1 MTEADPP
8 STQDT
13 NSIDRPNLNILVTF
27 EDAKKLADKGFSV
40 IPIKAREKVPSV
52 SSWREF
58 QQRKPTEEELYAWFN
73 PGDKN
78 IGIICGRVSK
88 NLVVFDFDD
97 QEAMSFVVPD
107 INETAKKTMVVRTGK
122 GFHVYYRVK
131 TPQNFKLI
139 NLKIDVK
146 GEGGY
151 VIAPPSVHPS
161 GIKYLSLG
169 TTNIAEVSDEIIS
182 LMKEADEMYPLAKVA
197 SNEWGGGN
205 RHELALGLAS
215 FFRTRGKWSA
225 DKVQRFIRGVM
236 RLKGDREEVDDR
248 MRAIEDAFKKEY
260 PYNKHLKRELVEQ
273 LLTLLP
279 VGSGEIWR
287 YYDRGDQDSDY
298 WTAYMCNVEGTFRI
312 YHKKSDKDGVES
324 VTETMDTIFTQPLI
338 LADAWHAEGDEENR
352 IKFTYYLGKMKYQ
365 GTKTEVYDQIVES
378 GLTGINRNFIRDV
391 IAACVE
397 YYVSSGTIN
406 VRQSYE
412 AIGAYETDGKL
423 ELAMGD
429 RDISATRGTEP
440 WYVLRNYRPYSGNL
454 QEDLKVFREINN
466 YFSPRLLVVMFGFSA
481 VAPFSYSL
489 KADGDFFWPLII
501 LKGPKNTGKTTLGRL
516 FTRFLYGMP
525 EGGPSD
531 VTSDFR
537 LLDFITGTTFPRLTD
552 ESENAKFEGQ
562 KFSIKISTTL
572 KDAAQKQFVGNRG
585 NLDKTK
591 KIYAARTPLILA
603 GNKIDVEDSALL
615 TRTIIINSGQQDKI
629 GNEKRDTFKF
639 DILSKLGK
647 GFGIELAKF
656 IIGKYGTVKG
666 ILNDIRSIKVPYSF
680 IDPRRGDFYSSIY
693 LGLKLWDEFY
703 NLNGIE
709 FPLRSYLDM
718 NKFKDIVSG
727 LEGAN
732 EEESTERQSIQE
744 FIEWMKKEA
753 MVLQSYYDILTKEK
767 DPPARY
773 YDLREMVKLDTVY
786 GKQWLYVTQAGLTE
800 YCRVNTTFQS
810 RSLGEVADALSEY
823 YGIERSQ
830 LYDKKNKWVGDR
842 AMKVVKIPLEQA
854 RLDSYENKKQEP
866 PEPPPLTPPSD
877 PPPQNMTNM
886 TRPDQAPVMPENSD
900 NTPSAGIPDHLTGK
914 NIYMRGELN
923 SESPRENDKKSGH
936 VVMNDSKNENSSV
949 NNNMTNNMT
958 RHDHWSG
965 VNQKYY
971 DWNYFRVTDTFDS
984 YLFGKKKRHMKGHV
998 IKFPVIEAPKYIEK
1012 GFLAPACPLGYTWDE
1027 LEKMCVEIQGSEKNG
1042 NDR

>member
-1 MTEADPP
+1 M
-8 STQDT
+8 SY
-13 NSIDRPNLNILVTF
+13 LKMGV
-27 EDAKKLADKGFSV
+27 SV
-40 IPIKAREKVPSV
+40 IPIPYRAKAATITWSEYMKRL
-52 SSWREF
+52 
-58 QQRKPTEEELYAWFN
+58 PTEQEIREWFRNEE
-73 PGDKN
+73 KN
-78 IGIICGRVSK
+78 IGIVCGKVSK

-97 QEAMSFVVPD
+97 QEAMSFVISD

-131 TPQNFKLI
+131 TPENFKLM
-139 NLKIDVK
+139 NLKVDVK

-151 VIAPPSVHPS
+151 VIAPPSIHPS
-161 GIKYLSLG
+161 GIKYMALG
-169 TTNIAEVSDEIIS
+169 TINISEVGDDVIS
-182 LMKEADEMYPLAKVA
+182 LMREADEMYPLAKVA
-197 SNEWGGGN
+197 AAEWGSGN

-236 RLKGDREEVDDR
+236 RLKADKEEVDDR
-248 MRAIEDAFKKEY
+248 MRAVEDAFKKEY

-298 WTAYMCNVEGTFRI
+298 WTAYMCNMEGTFRL
-312 YHKKSDKDGVES
+312 YHKKLRNKDGREEVS
-324 VTETMDTIFTQPLI
+324 ETTDTIFTQPLV

-352 IKFTYYLGKMKYQ
+352 VKFTYYLGKMKYQ

-397 YYVSSGTIN
+397 YYISSGTIS

-412 AIGAYETDGKL
+412 AVGIYETDGRL

-440 WYVLRNYRPYSGNL
+440 WYVLRNYRPYSGIL

-481 VAPFSYSL
+481 VAPFSYAL

-501 LKGPKNTGKTTLGRL
+501 FKGPKNTGKTTIGRL

-537 LLDFITGTTFPRLTD
+537 LLDFITGTTFPRLAD

-629 GNEKRDTFKF
+629 GNEKRDMFKF
-639 DILSKLGK
+639 DILGKLGK

-656 IIGKYGTVKG
+656 VINKYGTAKG

-680 IDPRRGDFYSSIY
+680 TDPRRGDFYSSIY

-703 NLNGIE
+703 NFNGIE
-709 FPLRSYLDM
+709 FPLHGYLDM
-718 NKFKDIVSG
+718 NKFNEIVAS
-727 LEGAN
+727 LEGTN
-732 EEESTERQSIQE
+732 EEESKERQTIQE
-744 FIEWMKKEA
+744 FVEWMKKEA
-753 MVLQSYYDILTKEK
+753 MVLEDYKALIHKQK

-773 YDLREMVKLDTVY
+773 YDLLQMVKLEREN
-786 GKQWLYVTQAGLTE
+786 GALWLYVTQAGLTE

-830 LYDKKNKWVGDR
+830 LYDKKNKWMGDK

-854 RLDSYENKKQEP
+854 DLDSYGKKEEP
-866 PEPPPLTPPSD
+866 PKPPPSPPPPPD
-877 PPPQNMTNM
+877 PPKNMTNM
-886 TRPDQAPVMPENSD
+886 TKPDQALVMSESEGNPASQS
-900 NTPSAGIPDHLTGK
+900 TPDHLTEE
-914 NIYMRGELN
+914 NIHARGELN
-923 SESPRENDKKSGH
+923 SESPHENNENSGH
-936 VVMNDSKNENSSV
+936 VVMNNSKNKYSSA
-949 NNNMTNNMT
+949 NNNMTRNMT

-965 VNQKYY
+965 TNQEFLNSIDKVKDFLSEYKLHGRIDRDAGKVFVEMSYY
-971 DWNYFRVTDTFDS
+971 SEV
-984 YLFGKKKRHMKGHV
+984 GHW
-998 IKFPVIEAPKYIEK
+998 IIGRMMEY
-1012 GFLAPACPLGYTWDE
+1012 GYHVDE
-1027 LEKMCVEIQGSEKNG
+1027 GTNGSMIVFSFKDVGGESA
-1042 NDR
+1042 

>member
-1 MTEADPP
+1 MTAIEEAMAY
-8 STQDT
+8 
-13 NSIDRPNLNILVTF
+13 V
-27 EDAKKLADKGFSV
+27 KMGVSV
-40 IPIKAREKVPSV
+40 IPIPYRAKAATI
-52 SSWREF
+52 SWSEYTKRL
-58 QQRKPTEEELYAWFN
+58 PTEQEIREWFKNEE
-73 PGDKN
+73 KN
-78 IGIICGRVSK
+78 IGIVCGRISK

-97 QEAMSFVVPD
+97 PEAMSFVIAD
-107 INETAKKTMVVRTGK
+107 INETAKKTLVVRTGK

-131 TPQNFKLI
+131 TPENFKLM
-139 NLKIDVK
+139 NLKVDVK
-146 GEGGY
+146 GERGY
-151 VIAPPSVHPS
+151 VIAPPSIHPS
-161 GIKYLSLG
+161 GIKYMALG
-169 TTNIAEVSDEIIS
+169 TMNISEVSDDVIS
-182 LMKEADEMYPLAKVA
+182 LMREADEMYPLAKVA
-197 SNEWGGGN
+197 AVEWGSGN

-215 FFRTRGKWSA
+215 FFRTRGKWSS

-236 RLKGDREEVDDR
+236 RMKGDREEVEDR
-248 MRAIEDAFKKEY
+248 MRAVEDAFKKEY
-260 PYNKHLKRELVEQ
+260 PYNKHLKKELVEQ

-279 VGSGEIWR
+279 VGAGEIWR
-287 YYDRGDQDSDY
+287 YYDHGDQDSDT
-298 WTAYMCNVEGTFRI
+298 WTAYMANTEGTFRL
-312 YHKKSDKDGVES
+312 YHRKSKNKEGKEENSD
-324 VTETMDTIFTQPLI
+324 TMDTIFTQPLI

-365 GTKTEVYDQIVES
+365 GTKTEVYDQIVNS

-397 YYVSSGTIN
+397 YYISSGTIS
-406 VRQSYE
+406 VRQSFE
-412 AIGAYETDGKL
+412 AIGVYETDGKL

-440 WYVLRNYRPYSGNL
+440 WYVLRNYRSYSVNL
-454 QEDLKVFREINN
+454 QEDLKEFSEINN

-516 FTRFLYGMP
+516 FTRFLYGMQ

-537 LLDFITGTTFPRLTD
+537 LLDFITGTTFPRLVD

-585 NLDKTK
+585 NLDRTK
-591 KIYAARTPLILA
+591 KIYAARSPLILA
-603 GNKIDVEDSALL
+603 GNKIDLEDPALL
-615 TRTIIINSGQQDKI
+615 ARTIIIGTGQEDKVT
-629 GNEKRDTFKF
+629 GEKRSTFKF
-639 DILSKLGK
+639 EVLSKLGK
-647 GFGIELAKF
+647 GFGIEFVKF
-656 IIGKYGTVKG
+656 MISKYGTAKD
-666 ILNDIRSIKVPYSF
+666 ILRDIRSIKIDYPFS
-680 IDPRRGDFYSSIY
+680 DPRRGDFYSSIY

-703 NLNGIE
+703 AVNGIE
-709 FPLRSYLDM
+709 FPLRNYLDM

-727 LEGAN
+727 LEGVN

-744 FIEWMKKEA
+744 FVEWMKKEA
-753 MVLQSYYDILTKEK
+753 MVLQSYYDILEKEK

-773 YDLREMVKLDTVY
+773 YDLREMVKLDTVD

-830 LYDKKNKWVGDR
+830 LYDKRNKWMGDR

-866 PEPPPLTPPSD
+866 PKPPPAPPPSD
-877 PPPQNMTNM
+877 PPTQNMTNM
-886 TRPDQAPVMPENSD
+886 TGPDQALVMSKNED
-900 NTPSAGIPDHLTGK
+900 NPASQDPPDHLTGK
-914 NIYMRGELN
+914 NIRARGELN
-923 SESPRENDKKSGH
+923 FGGPSRNDENSGH
-936 VVMNDSKNENSSV
+936 VVMNDSENKNDSA
-949 NNNMTNNMT
+949 NNDLTSNMT

-965 VNQKYY
+965 TNQKYY

-984 YLFGKKKRHMKGHV
+984 YLFGKKKRYMKGYV

-1012 GFLAPACPLGYTWDE
+1012 GFLAPVCPSGYVWDE
-1027 LEKMCVEIQGSEKNG
+1027 LEKTCVEIQVQGEKV
-1042 NDR
+1042 NDHN